1 MWFTKVSLNNPV
13 FATMVMLAF
22 VVLGLFSLQRL
33 QVDQFP
39 NVDFPVV
46 VVTAEYP
53 GAAPPIVESEVTKK
67 IEEAVNS
74 VAGINALYS
83 RSYEGMSVVII
94 EFQLH
99 IEGRKAA
106 DDVRE
111 KIGQVRP
118 LLRDEVKE
126 PRVLRFDPASRPI
139 WSVAVLPD
147 TAPPQ
152 GVSAPPGG
160 NAAGEAAQR
169 GGPNAAGPSQGVS
182 APSGGSAAGEV
193 AQRGGTNAAGPPQG
207 VSAPSGGSAA
217 GEAAQRGGTLSHVD
231 LTNWADQVLK
241 KRLENVRGVGAV
253 TLVGGA
259 KRELNIYLQP
269 QAMEALGVT
278 PSQVMAAVSGENQ
291 DQPLGSVRTRGQDL
305 TVQLE
310 GRMERPEDFGR
321 IIVARRGAT
330 ATSSGTPIYLD
341 QVATVHDGAQELDTI
356 ALRND
361 QRTLLLSVQKAQD
374 ENTIQVVDGLNATL
388 KALRA
393 ELPAG
398 IRLEPVV
405 DASRPIRVAVTNV
418 RQTLIEGAVLTVLI
432 VFLFLNSWRSTVI
445 TGLTL
450 PISIIGTFFFM
461 QLLGFTINMITLMAL
476 SLCVGLLID
485 DAIVVRENIVRHA
498 HMGKAPYPAALDG
511 TREIGLAV
519 LATTLSI
526 VAVFLPIGFMQGIIG
541 KFFHEFGLT
550 IVAAVLISMFVS
562 FTLDPMLSSVW
573 HDPSAHGA
581 QGGPRTLYDKT
592 LGRVTGWFDRATERL
607 AEGYQRLL
615 GWSLAHKLTT
625 LAISAAIF
633 VLSVVM
639 VPLLGTEFVP
649 KADFSETNVAFYTPQ
664 GSSLEAT
671 EAKALQVDQILRSYP
686 EVKYTV
692 TTINTGSALGKT
704 NAGVYVRLVDRHQ
717 RQRGADVLTADMRER
732 LRSVPGITVTQAGML
747 EPVGGQKQIEFS
759 LEGADQAE
767 LERLA
772 GPLMERLR
780 TIPGLVDLDSSS
792 KPDKPTVQITVK
804 REAASELGLSTAQIA
819 APLRTLVAGNTVGNW
834 RAPDD
839 QTYDVIVRLSPDART
854 TLQDL
859 QRLPLATGQN
869 ADGTP
874 RVVRL
879 NQVATLTEST
889 GTNQINRRA
898 MVREIQITA
907 NVQGRTTGEVSAEI
921 RRALDGIAFPP
932 GYGFTFG
939 GATKNMQESFAY
951 ALQALA
957 MAIIFIYMILASQ
970 FKSFLQ
976 PLALMTS
983 LPLTLIGVVLALLM
997 FRSTLSMFSIIGVV
1011 MLMGLVTKNAIL
1023 LVDFAIRAREEFID
1037 DTGRTVPG
1045 LPRAEALLL
1054 AARVRLR
1061 PILMTTLAMIFGMV
1075 PLAFALSEGSEQR
1088 APMGQAVIGGVI
1100 TSSLLTLVVVPVV
1113 YCYMDDLARWARA
1126 RMGRGQPAPVP
1137 PKIKGLS

>member
-13 FATMVMLAF
+13 FAAMVMLAF

-46 VVTAEYP
+46 VISTEYP
-53 GAAPPIVESEVTKK
+53 GAAPTIVESEVTKK
-67 IEEAVNS
+67 VEEAVNS

-83 RSYEGMSVVII
+83 RSYENLSVVIV

-99 IEGRKAA
+99 IQGRKAA
-106 DDVRE
+106 EDVRE

-126 PRVLRFDPASRPI
+126 PRVLRFDPASRAI
-139 WSVAVLPD
+139 WSVAVLP
-147 TAPPQ
+147 Q
-152 GVSAPPGG
+152 
-160 NAAGEAAQR
+160 AADGRA
-169 GGPNAAGPSQGVS
+169 
-182 APSGGSAAGEV
+182 APSPIE
-193 AQRGGTNAAGPPQG
+193 
-207 VSAPSGGSAA
+207 
-217 GEAAQRGGTLSHVD
+217 

-253 TLVGGA
+253 QLVGGA
-259 KRELNIYLQP
+259 KREIHIQLRPPAL
-269 QAMEALGVT
+269 EALGVT
-278 PSQVMAAVSGENQ
+278 PDQVLAAVRGDNQ
-291 DQPLGSVRTRGQDL
+291 DQPLGALRTAAQEL
-305 TVQLE
+305 TVQLA
-310 GRMERPEDFGR
+310 GRVERPEDFAR
-321 IIVARRGAT
+321 LVVARRGGAPVHL
-330 ATSSGTPIYLD
+330 G
-341 QVATVHDGAQELDTI
+341 QVADVRDGAQEQESL
-356 ALRND
+356 ALHNG
-361 QRTLLLSVQKAQD
+361 QRTLLLNVQKAQD
-374 ENTIQVVDGLNATL
+374 ENTIGVVDGLY
-388 KALRA
+388 RA
-393 ELPAG
+393 VAEMQSELPPG

-405 DASRPIRVAVTNV
+405 DQSRPIRVAVQNV
-418 RQTLIEGAVLTVLI
+418 RQTLLEGAVLTVLI

-461 QLLGFTINMITLMAL
+461 QVLGFTVNMITLMAL

-498 HMGKAPYPAALDG
+498 QMGKRSYDAAMDG
-511 TREIGLAV
+511 TQEIGLAV

-550 IVAAVLISMFVS
+550 IVAAVMISMFVS

-573 HDPSAHGA
+573 HDPSIHAHGQRA
-581 QGGPRTLYDKT
+581 GPPVTLYERT
-592 LGRVTGWFDRATERL
+592 IGRVTGWFDHASDRL
-607 AEGYQRLL
+607 ADGYQRLL
-615 GWSLAHKLTT
+615 GWSLAHKPLT
-625 LAISAAIF
+625 LLIAAAIF
-633 VLSVVM
+633 GLSVAM
-639 VPLLGTEFVP
+639 VRLLGTEFVP

-671 EAKALQVDQILRSYP
+671 EAKAHQVDAILRGYP
-686 EVKYTV
+686 EVRYTV
-692 TTINTGSALGKT
+692 ATLNSGNALGKT
-704 NAGVYVRLVDRHQ
+704 NASLYIRLVDRHERARNADDLAADF
-717 RQRGADVLTADMRER
+717 RQR
-732 LRSVPGITVTQAGML
+732 LRAVPGITVTQAGLL

-759 LEGADQAE
+759 LQGPDQAE

-772 GPLMERLR
+772 RPLMERLR
-780 TIPGLVDLDSSS
+780 DIPGLVDLDSSS
-792 KPDKPTVQITVK
+792 KPDKPTVEVTVK

-819 APLRTLVAGNTVGNW
+819 APLRTLIAGTTVGNW

-839 QTYDVIVRLSPDART
+839 QTYDVIVRLAADART
-854 TLQDL
+854 APRDL
-859 QRLPLATGQN
+859 ERLPLTAGVN

-874 RVVRL
+874 RIVRL
-879 NQVATLTEST
+879 NQVASLSEAT

-898 MVREIQITA
+898 MLREIQITA
-907 NVQGRTTGEVSAEI
+907 NTHGRATGEVSGDI
-921 RRALDGIAFPP
+921 RAALARMAFPP
-932 GYGFTFG
+932 GYSYSFG
-939 GATKNMQESFAY
+939 GATKNMEESFTY

-997 FRSTLSMFSIIGVV
+997 FGSAMSMFSIIGIV

-1023 LVDFAIRAREEFID
+1023 LVDFAIRARE
-1037 DTGRTVPG
+1037 GRVSEGGVTEA
-1045 LPRAEALLL
+1045 LPREQALLA

-1061 PILMTTLAMIFGMV
+1061 PILMTTLAMVFGMV
-1075 PLAFALSEGSEQR
+1075 PLAFAVSEGSEQR

-1113 YCYMDDLARWARA
+1113 YCYLDDLACWLKRRFHRA
-1126 RMGRGQPAPVP
+1126 P
-1137 PKIKGLS
+1137 PDLPPG